1 LPSSSR
7 FNLFF
12 RSVELIHKN
21 QHCVLAQVTRKGQA
35 PGVVSFLSM
44 HDTFMFVE
52 LSSDTFHLFINNVF
66 QCFF

>member
-1 LPSSSR
+1 
-7 FNLFF
+7 
-12 RSVELIHKN
+12 LIHKN